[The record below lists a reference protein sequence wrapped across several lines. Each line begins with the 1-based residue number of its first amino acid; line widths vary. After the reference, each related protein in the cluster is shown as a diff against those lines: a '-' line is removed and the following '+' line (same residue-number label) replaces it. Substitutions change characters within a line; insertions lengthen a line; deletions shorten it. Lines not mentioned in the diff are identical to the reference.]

1 MFYGPTVY
9 IMLIRN
15 LAIDSKHR
23 TSRKAFV
30 KPITLLSFT
39 FYLTIMGCMELVRRP
54 NTPTITQTDIQIPK
68 TSKKPRSLEKEVPS
82 SKGDS
87 SNLSDEERNRIGKIN
102 SYALW
107 CIDNNMWKEA
117 RSHIQRGL
125 EIDSLSASLH
135 NNMAIIYE
143 QAGKI
148 DSAQWH
154 YQRALSLKPDE
165 TPYKSN
171 LLRMKSREQARVDT
185 SKKFD
190 LFERELPSRRR
201 SQYRDPMNQNPMI
214 GD

>member
-1 MFYGPTVY
+1 M
-9 IMLIRN
+9 
-15 LAIDSKHR
+15 
-23 TSRKAFV
+23 

-54 NTPTITQTDIQIPK
+54 NAPTVTQTDIQIPK

-82 SKGDS
+82 SKEGS
-87 SNLSDEERNRIGKIN
+87 SNLSDEQHNRIGEIN
-102 SYALW
+102 SYSLW

-143 QAGKI
+143 QTGKI

-154 YQRALSLKPDE
+154 YERALSLKPDE
-165 TPYKSN
+165 TSYKSN
-171 LLRMKSREQARVDT
+171 FLRMKSREQARVDT
-185 SKKFD
+185 SKNFD
-190 LFERELPSRRR
+190 LFEREQPRRRR

>member
-15 LAIDSKHR
+15 LNLGSKDR
-23 TSRKAFV
+23 TRRKAFV

-39 FYLTIMGCMELVRRP
+39 FYLTVMGCMELVRRP
-54 NTPTITQTDIQIPK
+54 NAPTINQIDIQIPQ
-68 TSKKPRSLEKEVPS
+68 TSKKPRSIEKEAPY
-82 SKGDS
+82 SKGVS
-87 SNLSDEERNRIGKIN
+87 SNLSDEQRNRIEKIN

-117 RSHIQRGL
+117 RSHIKRGL

-154 YQRALSLKPDE
+154 YKRALSIKPDE

-171 LLRMKSREQARVDT
+171 LLRMESREKARVDT
-185 SKKFD
+185 SKNFD